1 MTDLNRRYAVF
12 TFKAARSP
20 NSSTSVYA
28 SVPFKFIVDG
38 EPLYIHADLVSLHSK
53 PLDRMM
59 NGSMTEAQEGFA
71 TLEDVDEGTFVR
83 FIEWAHKGYYTA
95 ANFSTA
101 INSPPAP
108 RSQSVEETV
117 HALQEDVLEPEI
129 LPDVV
134 GLAPAEPY
142 EGLSQDEFLG
152 LGPVQS
158 YKKGKKG
165 KKAMRSSWGNEDVP
179 DDRELKGD
187 LKEAFKSRTSTVR
200 RGVVEAPSPRPNKNP
215 EEDYT
220 DVFLSHAQLY
230 VFAEKYDIQSLK
242 MAALEELHAT
252 LVVYTLYNIRTGDII
267 ELLRYVYAN
276 TCKPQEGVD
285 NMRSMITQYVGYEMD
300 VLMEAA
306 EFGEVMIK
314 DGGDLLRDFMKAV
327 STRI

>member
-1 MTDLNRRYAVF
+1 MTDLERRYGVF
-12 TFKAARSP
+12 TLKLNRMP
-20 NSSTSVYA
+20 NASSSVYA

-38 EPLYIHADLVSLHSK
+38 EPLYIHAGLVSLHSK

-108 RSQSVEETV
+108 IIQSVEEAV
-117 HALQEDVLEPEI
+117 PVLEETFPEPVPTAEI
-129 LPDVV
+129 VGADVT
-134 GLAPAEPY
+134 EPHWAF
-142 EGLSQDEFLG
+142 SQDAFFG
-152 LGPVQS
+152 SKPAQPH
-158 YKKGKKG
+158 KKGKKL
-165 KKAMRSSWGNEDVP
+165 KKA
-179 DDRELKGD
+179 D
-187 LKEAFKSRTSTVR
+187 LSQDFKSRTYTSR
-200 RGVVEAPSPRPNKNP
+200 RDVIEIPPPRPNKSAQ
-215 EEDYT
+215 EDYT

-242 MAALEELHAT
+242 TLALEELHAT
-252 LVVYTLYNIRTGDII
+252 LDVYELYEVRTGDII

-276 TCKPQEGVD
+276 TCKPQEGVND
-285 NMRSMITQYVGYEMD
+285 MRSMISQYVGHKMD

-306 EFGEVMIK
+306 EFGELIIK
-314 DGGDLLRDFMKAV
+314 DGGDLLHDFMRAV
-327 STRI
+327 SAKIRPND